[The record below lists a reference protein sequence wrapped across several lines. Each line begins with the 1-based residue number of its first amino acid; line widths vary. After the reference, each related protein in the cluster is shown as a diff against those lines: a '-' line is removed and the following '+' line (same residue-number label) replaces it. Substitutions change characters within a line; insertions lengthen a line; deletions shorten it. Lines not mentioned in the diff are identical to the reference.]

1 MPVALDQDQK
11 LAQYAHPERLVTTAW
26 LAEHLEDPDLVLL
39 HVGEKGEYE
48 AGHIPGALSIPVAEL
63 RRRLGG
69 TFTTDELV
77 ELYERD
83 GTAWC
88 LDVAVAAAPSAPWA
102 WDMRTVADAAFAR
115 YLREA
120 ADFAGGRRLE

>member
-1 MPVALDQDQK
+1 MGFETAIHQWRAGERRLAAAERAQRPALD
-11 LAQYAHPERLVTTAW
+11 RVT
-26 LAEHLEDPDLVLL
+26 DR
-39 HVGEKGEYE
+39 
-48 AGHIPGALSIPVAEL
+48 IVAEL

-77 ELYERD
+77 DLYERD

-88 LDVAVAAAPSAPWA
+88 LDVAVSAAPSAPWA